1 MVTVVRSAVGIAA
14 IWLAAVAGVS
24 ATAWVA
30 IDRAGRDITSTSLRT
45 LPPAPLV
52 TPTLGSEP
60 AVTASTAEPS
70 SAGRPTTV
78 PSPVATATTTPTL
91 APTAPTA
98 STAPTAQDQTISV
111 PGGLVS
117 VRCAGATIALRVA
130 QPENDWR
137 VNVDTPGGQQIVVSF
152 RGNEENPD
160 SRTAVS
166 AVCTNGTPV
175 FTVRNG

>member
-1 MVTVVRSAVGIAA
+1 MVTIVRSAVGIAA

-52 TPTLGSEP
+52 TPNLGSEP

-91 APTAPTA
+91 APTASP
-98 STAPTAQDQTISV
+98 APTPQDQTISV

-117 VRCAGATIALRVA
+117 VRCSGATIALQVA